1 MRAKRSTRKRSR
13 PVRARRD
20 DTATSIP
27 TQTPVGISEA
37 GLNPALQGVDE
48 RDPRNAARAPDAS
61 IEDPLQDW
69 PEGGA
74 SDRDDWL
81 IERGGRRP
89 EST

>member
-20 DTATSIP
+20 DTSTP
-27 TQTPVGISEA
+27 TQSPVGTPDD
-37 GLNPALQGVDE
+37 GLNPALQGIDE
-48 RDPRNAARAPDAS
+48 RDPRSPARSPDAS

-69 PEGGA
+69 PEGEA

-81 IERGGRRP
+81 IERGGRRA